1 MNPRLKGRIKARLQ
15 KVCGATKQTF
25 SNSFFEELTI
35 VTNALDNVEARRYVD
50 SRCVEN
56 KVPLLESGTLSS
68 KGHVQVIIPY
78 KTQSYGSKQDPN
90 DANGEVPQCTLK
102 MFPEETLHCVE
113 WARDL
118 FGRDFTLA
126 PKALAKLLEAGGS
139 FTPTPSDL
147 QMLKD
152 CVRMLESRPTNF

>member
-1 MNPRLKGRIKARLQ
+1 M
-15 KVCGATKQTF
+15 
-25 SNSFFEELTI
+25 TI

-68 KGHVQVIIPY
+68 KGHVQVIVPY
-78 KTQSYGSKQDPN
+78 KTESYGSKQDPN

-139 FTPTPSDL
+139 FSPSSSDL

-152 CVRMLESRPTNF
+152 CVRML